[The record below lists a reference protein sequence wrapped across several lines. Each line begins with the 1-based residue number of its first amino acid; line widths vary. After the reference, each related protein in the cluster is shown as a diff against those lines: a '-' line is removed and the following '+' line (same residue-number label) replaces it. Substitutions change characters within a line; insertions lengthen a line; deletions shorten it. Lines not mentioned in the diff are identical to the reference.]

1 MNIYVFGNVDVPE
14 DNLAFIVADKLRGA
28 IPQIKFV
35 KVKPNEDLPFI
46 GKKRVVILDAI
57 EGIEKITELKNADLD
72 KLVLSKSLTV
82 HDFDLGFQLKYLK
95 KIGKL
100 GKVTIIGLP
109 MRKKNRLFPDPVYFK
124 KIGGTGHAWVVSPD
138 NFFRR
143 QVLDRLRLY

>member
-1 MNIYVFGNVDVPE
+1 MLDKSMNIYVFGNVDVPE

-82 HDFDLGFQLKYLK
+82 HDFDLGFQLMYLQ

-100 GKVTIIGLP
+100 GDVMIIGLP
-109 MRKKNRLFPDPVYFK
+109 LRKKINYSRVQS
-124 KIGGTGHAWVVSPD
+124 I
-138 NFFRR
+138 
-143 QVLDRLRLY
+143 LRKLVAQDMQGS